1 METIYITVLFVLTLL
16 FFGLWLKEKYGGGK
30 ISQLSGGVAV
40 AQLEQDDQELSGP
53 VTRESVVA
61 ALEYHHFTVEDPD
74 SDDPEYVLFTD
85 QDVWYR
91 IKTNKLPYLSIEA
104 GFRFDPD
111 KENVNFILQVAR
123 ELTYNMYIIKVIVS
137 PEDGIYV
144 YQVDLI
150 ADTYLPFRDCL
161 RKYLSVLLYARREFR
176 KLYDQKLEDLKKT
189 SNDVLQNTLL
199 AAQTDAAGNKIL
211 S

>member
-1 METIYITVLFVLTLL
+1 METIYIIVLFVLTLL

-30 ISQLSGGVAV
+30 ISQLSGGMAV